1 MIQLTLMNPQ
11 SRKEGKERGRAAKKS
26 KKECGREQEVLDFIL
41 NKYLVLA
48 GCSPP
53 LCLGKK
59 TPCFLM
65 VLFGETGLCAA
76 ARSPSCFYCTHT
88 LSALMFSLG
97 MALKV
102 CERIRLLGERGSQ
115 VKEGVMFVSVSAES
129 NWSGTSGINTP
140 TARQ

>member
-1 MIQLTLMNPQ
+1 MNPQ

-26 KKECGREQEVLDFIL
+26 MKECGREQEVLDFIM

-53 LCLGKK
+53 LCLGNS
-59 TPCFLM
+59 PCFFDG
-65 VLFGETGLCAA
+65 VVWRDWSLC
-76 ARSPSCFYCTHT
+76 SCEVTILLLLHTHS
-88 LSALMFSLG
+88 LSHLMFSLD

-102 CERIRLLGERGSQ
+102 CERIRLCGERGSQ
-115 VKEGVMFVSVSAES
+115 VKEGVMFVSASAES

-140 TARQ
+140 TATQ